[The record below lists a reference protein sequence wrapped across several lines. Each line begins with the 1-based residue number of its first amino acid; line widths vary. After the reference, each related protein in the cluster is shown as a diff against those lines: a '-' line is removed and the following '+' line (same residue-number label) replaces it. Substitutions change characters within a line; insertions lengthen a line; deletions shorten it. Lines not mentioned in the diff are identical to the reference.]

1 MANDLFK
8 DTEAFSGFA
17 VDDLTKARD
26 FYGGTLGLR
35 ISDDAGMPGLLTL
48 RLGSGHRVLVYEKA
62 DFSPASYTILNF
74 AVGDVGAAAAELTRL
89 GVRLE
94 RYPGFPQDED
104 GVMRGNGPD
113 IAWFTDPAGNV
124 LSVVQRTP

>member
-1 MANDLFK
+1 MFQN
-8 DTEAFSGFA
+8 TEAFSGFA

-35 ISDDAGMPGLLTL
+35 VLDVGQMPGVLTL
-48 RLGSGHRVLVYEKA
+48 QLGNGSRVLVYEKP
-62 DFSPASYTILNF
+62 DFAPATYTILNF
-74 AVGDVGAAAAELTRL
+74 AVPDVGAAAAELTRA

-94 RYPGFPQDED
+94 RYAGFPQDED
-104 GVMRGNGPD
+104 GVMRGHGPD

-124 LSVVQRTP
+124 LSVVAQTP